1 MHKIMQDL
9 HQDHI
14 HLAKVL
20 CVLDRQLEKLSSEEN
35 ADLFLM
41 LDILDY
47 IQHYPDLVHH
57 PKEDKVYQVFKE
69 CSPVATEIVQTLM
82 DEHQALPDVS
92 LKFRQLLDGAANG
105 IVFVSREELH
115 DKLYEF
121 LQLQRRHMNLE
132 EEKLFPM
139 INLIMSQQD
148 WEKVENAIEDSPD
161 PLFGATL
168 TASYENLYQSIK
180 LAACE

>member
-1 MHKIMQDL
+1 MHQIMQDL

-20 CVLDRQLEKLSSEEN
+20 CVMDKQLEKLAAGED

-57 PKEDKVYQVFKE
+57 PKEDKVYQVFKGY
-69 CSPVATEIVQTLM
+69 SSVAEEIVNELTE
-82 DEHQALPDVS
+82 EHEKLPEVG
-92 LKFRQLLDGAANG
+92 KQFHQLVDGAANG
-105 IVFVSREELH
+105 SIFVSRDDLY
-115 DKLYEF
+115 DKLQEF
-121 LQLQRRHMNLE
+121 IAVQRRHMNLE

-139 INLIMSQQD
+139 INLTLSEED
-148 WEKVENAIEDSPD
+148 WLEIEKAVDQSSD
-161 PLFGATL
+161 PLFGN
-168 TASYENLYQSIK
+168 SVKGCYQSLYDSIK
-180 LAACE
+180 KECG